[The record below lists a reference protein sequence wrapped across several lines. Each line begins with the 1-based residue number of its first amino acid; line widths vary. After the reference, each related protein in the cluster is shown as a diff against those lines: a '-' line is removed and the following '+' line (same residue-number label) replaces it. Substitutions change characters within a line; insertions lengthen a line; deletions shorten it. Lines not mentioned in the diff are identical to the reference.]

1 MFLLKYVIA
10 QQVIVKTIKYIIMQ
24 PLVEY
29 RKFCEVLDRQN
40 VYVDN
45 VYHFVYAILVYI

>member
-10 QQVIVKTIKYIIMQ
+10 QQVIVKTIKFIIMQ

-29 RKFCEVLDRQN
+29 SVNIGNSVRYSIDRT
-40 VYVDN
+40 YM
-45 VYHFVYAILVYI
+45 